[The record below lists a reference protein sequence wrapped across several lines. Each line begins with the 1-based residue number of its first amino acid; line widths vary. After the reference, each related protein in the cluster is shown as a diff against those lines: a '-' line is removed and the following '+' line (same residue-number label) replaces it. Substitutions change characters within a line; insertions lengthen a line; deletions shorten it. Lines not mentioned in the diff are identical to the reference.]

1 MFKLSA
7 TILLAALVVVNAHP
21 RDVTTLAPLV
31 TEVFTVPD
39 YVTGGFST
47 EVPAPSSEAPSTYAP
62 APSSEAPAPSSEA
75 PAPSSE
81 APAPSTY
88 APAPSTEVP
97 SPAPSTEVP
106 APSSTPA
113 APSDFQLLISSSS
126 TAYDGSVED
135 VQSYYFCSEREP
147 LYFLNMT
154 IADEP
159 VASAKVANLDRSES
173 QVVLRLI
180 TDLDN
185 SAPLLPIN

>member
-1 MFKLSA
+1 MFKLTA
-7 TILLAALVVVNAHP
+7 TFLLAAFVVVNAHP

-75 PAPSSE
+75 PAPS
-81 APAPSTY
+81 
-88 APAPSTEVP
+88 TEVP
-97 SPAPSTEVP
+97 SPAPSTEAP

>member
-1 MFKLSA
+1 MFKL
-7 TILLAALVVVNAHP
+7 TGTFFLAALVVVNAHP

-31 TEVFTVPD
+31 TEVIPEVITVPD

-75 PAPSSE
+75 P
-81 APAPSTY
+81 STY
-88 APAPSTEVP
+88 A
-97 SPAPSTEVP
+97 PAPSTEVP

>member
-1 MFKLSA
+1 MFKLTA
-7 TILLAALVVVNAHP
+7 TFFLAALVVVNAHP

-31 TEVFTVPD
+31 TEVVSEVFTVPD

-88 APAPSTEVP
+88 APAPSTE
-97 SPAPSTEVP
+97 
-106 APSSTPA
+106 
-113 APSDFQLLISSSS
+113 LLISSSS